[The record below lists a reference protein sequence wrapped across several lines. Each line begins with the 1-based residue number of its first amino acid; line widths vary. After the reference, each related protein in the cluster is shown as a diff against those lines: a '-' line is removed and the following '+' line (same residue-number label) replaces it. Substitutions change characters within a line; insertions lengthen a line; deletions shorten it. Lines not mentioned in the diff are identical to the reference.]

1 MVFGEVGEVQSMSK
15 LLELLVSLSV
25 AGSTVVICS
34 LLLRFI
40 PPDVFPAKWRYAMGK
55 MAVGFY
61 LLPAAFV
68 TNRLLQLFI
77 PKQTITVPIAGLP
90 SSVQQAQ
97 PGLPNGFIPEP
108 NLSADAAFVFLS
120 IWGTGALV
128 FAIWQVYCYR
138 RFIKNLQQTRS
149 SVPENSEATQQLT
162 LMKEALGMPS
172 NVRLAYSSAVRS
184 PVLAGLWKPTI
195 YLPMEKIAN
204 VDMGMVIHHELIH
217 LKRKDLWIKAITL
230 AASSL
235 HWFNPFVHLLRK
247 DIHTWSEL
255 SCDEE
260 VVKEMSYTERKRYG
274 ETILNVMIGSRG
286 MPVRFCAS
294 LSGDGKQLKRR
305 LTNMLNV
312 KKLKKHT
319 IVMTAAAVIAIG
331 AIGTSTAAWAAKITP
346 KIATDTNQTIV
357 GTGNSIQYK
366 DAGDSILINGVQ
378 YVKYSALTPDEQKFV
393 TEEGLGAPVYAL
405 EGYEHPVFV
414 DELTPEKQRQV
425 IKESGY
431 YSPESIARVKE
442 STEKY
447 PPGTS
452 VTITHQE
459 DESIPPGTSMTVRK
473 LTSEEI
479 KELEKLRSEK
489 NPEKLRA
496 FYEQIH
502 KK

>member
-1 MVFGEVGEVQSMSK
+1 MSK

-25 AGSTVVICS
+25 AGSTVLICI
-34 LLLRFI
+34 LLLRLVS
-40 PPDVFPAKWRYAMGK
+40 PDVFSAKWRYAMGK

-61 LLPAAFV
+61 LLPVAFV
-68 TNRLLQLFI
+68 TNRLVQLFI
-77 PKQTITVPIAGLP
+77 PKQTTTLPIAGLP

-97 PGLPNGFIPEP
+97 PGLPNGFIPEL

-149 SVPENSEATQQLT
+149 SVPENSEAAKQLK
-162 LMKEALGMPS
+162 LMKQALGMPS

-184 PVLAGLWKPTI
+184 PVLVGLWKPTI
-195 YLPMEKIAN
+195 YLPMENIAN

-217 LKRKDLWIKAITL
+217 LKRKDLWIKAIAL

-286 MPVRFCAS
+286 MPIRFCAS

-319 IVMTAAAVIAIG
+319 MIMTAAAVIAIG
-331 AIGTSTAAWAAKITP
+331 AIGTSTAAWAASMTP
-346 KIATDTNQTIV
+346 NINTNTNQTIE
-357 GTGNSIQYK
+357 G
-366 DAGDSILINGVQ
+366 AGDSILYEGVQ
-378 YVKYSALTPDEQKFV
+378 LLRYSALTPDEQKFV
-393 TEEGLGAPVYAL
+393 TEEGLGGVYVL
-405 EGYEHPVFV
+405 EGYEHPVPF
-414 DELTPEKQRQV
+414 DELTPAEQKQV
-425 IKESGY
+425 TKEEGY

-459 DESIPPGTSMTVRK
+459 DKSIPPGTSITVRK

-489 NPEKLRA
+489 NTEKIRA